1 MNGPG
6 VCVCCDGNIVPSFEP
21 AFVTSRKLDFT
32 AFFESK
38 PVGGCV
44 VLGEDISMAAAYALD
59 RVLNA
64 VAEVG
69 SISAFKAVPDFPIV
83 IGVGEVLIDNLGLFG
98 ADGCDT
104 GRDIAGA
111 CWLMMAS
118 II

>member
-1 MNGPG
+1 M
-6 VCVCCDGNIVPSFEP
+6 I
-21 AFVTSRKLDFT
+21 
-32 AFFESK
+32 
-38 PVGGCV
+38 
-44 VLGEDISMAAAYALD
+44 LGDDISMAAVYALD

-69 SISAFKAVPDFPIV
+69 SSSAFKAVPDFHV
-83 IGVGEVLIDNLGLFG
+83 AIGVGVVKIDNLGFFVAG
-98 ADGCDT
+98 GFEA